1 MRGAGESRAS
11 RAAQGPASQAAG
23 PLLSLEGLS
32 LEFRGR
38 GGTSRVLDAVSLTV
52 GWGET
57 VGLVGESGSGKTVTA
72 LAIMGILPP
81 GARVTG
87 GSALFKGTDLL
98 ATDERTLRRFRGSEI
113 AMTFQLA
120 RAGLNPIRSVGRQ
133 IADVIRHHT
142 DLGRAA
148 AREQATALLS
158 RVQIPDPSRVYNAYP
173 FELSGGMCQRIMIAM
188 AVSCSPSLLIAD
200 EPATGLDVCTQAAV
214 LELIEELAG
223 GEQMATLL
231 ISHDLGL
238 LGERADR
245 IVVMHAG
252 HVVEAAPTAA
262 LFASPR
268 HPYTAKL
275 IASCPRPSAGLTD
288 LVTIPG
294 TIPDFRT
301 PLPPCR
307 FRFRCERAVPE
318 CDQPPLPR
326 VEVGPGHLVACR
338 RPL

>member
-1 MRGAGESRAS
+1 M
-11 RAAQGPASQAAG
+11 SQAAG

-38 GGTSRVLDAVSLTV
+38 GGISRVLDGVGLTV

-72 LAIMGILPP
+72 LAIMGVLPS
-81 GARVTG
+81 GALVTG
-87 GSALFKGTDLL
+87 GRALFRGTDLL
-98 ATDERTLRRFRGSEI
+98 AADERTLRRYRGSEI

-120 RAGLNPIRSVGRQ
+120 RAGLNPIRPVGRQ
-133 IADVIRHHT
+133 IEDVIRHHT
-142 DLGRAA
+142 DLGQTE
-148 AREQATALLS
+148 ARERAIALLS
-158 RVQIPDPSRVYNAYP
+158 QVQIPDPRRIYNAYP
-173 FELSGGMCQRIMIAM
+173 FELSGGMCQRVMIAM

-214 LELIEELAG
+214 LDLIGDLAQG
-223 GEQMATLL
+223 RQMATLL

-245 IVVMHAG
+245 IAVMHAG
-252 HVVEAAPTAA
+252 HVVEVAPTAA

-268 HPYTAKL
+268 HPYSAKL
-275 IASCPRPSAGLTD
+275 ISSCPRPSAGLAD

-294 TIPDFRT
+294 TIPDFRE

-307 FRFRCERAVPE
+307 FRFRCERAAPE
-318 CDQPPLPR
+318 CDEPPLPR
-326 VEVGPGHLVACR
+326 IEAGPDHFVACR

>member
-1 MRGAGESRAS
+1 MSG
-11 RAAQGPASQAAG
+11 GPAHELG
-23 PLLSLEGLS
+23 PLLTLDGLS

-38 GGTSRVLDAVSLTV
+38 GGVSRVLDAVGLTV

-81 GARVTG
+81 QARVTG
-87 GSALFKGTDLL
+87 GAALFKGTDLL
-98 ATDERTLRRFRGSEI
+98 ATDEKTLRRYRGGEI
-113 AMTFQLA
+113 AMTFQQA
-120 RAGLNPIRSVGRQ
+120 RAGLNPIRPVGRQ
-133 IADVIRHHT
+133 IEDVIRHHT
-142 DLGRAA
+142 DLGRAD
-148 AREQATALLS
+148 ARERAVALLS
-158 RVQIPDPSRVYNAYP
+158 RVQIPDPSRVFGAFP
-173 FELSGGMCQRIMIAM
+173 FELSGGMCQRVMIAM

-214 LELIEELAG
+214 LELIGELAS
-223 GEQMATLL
+223 ERRMATLL

-252 HVVEAAPTAA
+252 HVVESAPTRA

-275 IASCPRPSAGLTD
+275 IASCPRPSVELGD

-294 TIPDFRT
+294 TIPDFRE

-307 FRFRCERAVPE
+307 FRFRCERASPE

-326 VEVGPGHLVACR
+326 FEVGPDHFVACW